1 MSYITPNKRRRS
13 NSNPIFSSGFSSG
26 SRFTQLLRGLESIG
40 PLLSAAAEGAGMATP
55 SPKSPVML
63 PTIQRAKSQKM
74 KRTTSR
80 SSYLGGK
87 VKATTKV
94 SRKQTRRIKRGKN
107 PGKKQLTRLGLQ
119 NKGVRQCQE
128 IRFTSK
134 TDQALND
141 RYEAIQI
148 GHTSMPTKTIMM
160 NVMRALVKHCLA
172 RVCDIK
178 DFTDSVSDNAKGYKF
193 NVGDVFK
200 ITYYPDWQ
208 AETIGTLNVQVAANN
223 TFEDIAAGFFDQ
235 FKLLYSTGESQT
247 IRYSMFTYIPAFP
260 PTNAIYQFYSK
271 ELRSLSVECEVK
283 SSLKVQNRTVN
294 VTGNDEADDVDNV
307 PLQGYLYKCKGNN
320 IFNKSN
326 RRVLRGIGPDS
337 FYRSNDIILFD
348 GITKST
354 PDQLLNSGEFIQKTA
369 ANSVFSKPSEPA
381 KPYELYNCVKSGKL
395 RLNPGAIQTSILN
408 QHYKLSFH
416 YLMGL
421 LCTGALIG
429 NAMRYEKNKG
439 YTQVMHLEK
448 VIGSTN
454 SSVAIAVEVNF
465 DVWTAV
471 TSLADNKFTNPV
483 ILQAEYPVY
492 P

>member
-1 MSYITPNKRRRS
+1 MPFVEILL
-13 NSNPIFSSGFSSG
+13 IF
-26 SRFTQLLRGLESIG
+26 
-40 PLLSAAAEGAGMATP
+40 P
-55 SPKSPVML
+55 
-63 PTIQRAKSQKM
+63 
-74 KRTTSR
+74 
-80 SSYLGGK
+80 
-87 VKATTKV
+87 
-94 SRKQTRRIKRGKN
+94 
-107 PGKKQLTRLGLQ
+107 
-119 NKGVRQCQE
+119 
-128 IRFTSK
+128 
-134 TDQALND
+134 
-141 RYEAIQI
+141 
-148 GHTSMPTKTIMM
+148 
-160 NVMRALVKHCLA
+160 
-172 RVCDIK
+172 
-178 DFTDSVSDNAKGYKF
+178 
-193 NVGDVFK
+193 
-200 ITYYPDWQ
+200 
-208 AETIGTLNVQVAANN
+208 
-223 TFEDIAAGFFDQ
+223 
-235 FKLLYSTGESQT
+235 
-247 IRYSMFTYIPAFP
+247 
-260 PTNAIYQFYSK
+260 
-271 ELRSLSVECEVK
+271 
-283 SSLKVQNRTVN
+283 
-294 VTGNDEADDVDNV
+294 
-307 PLQGYLYKCKGNN
+307 YLYKCKGNN